1 MPLPTTYR
9 VGAVTVSANGTAVT
23 GTGTNWLAG
32 GIREGDIFA
41 ARGLTATIASVDN
54 ATSLTL
60 SDPWAGPALTNAEY
74 EIRYTPDS
82 SRVLAAAKSALAAI
96 EETYEGSRSA
106 IAQAQLRKNSLMA
119 ARAPTKSDDASQGY
133 GVGSRWLW
141 QGREWV
147 AAGVDAGA
155 ARWAPKDIALT
166 PQMFGARAD
175 GVTNDHA
182 AIQAAINA
190 AALIGG
196 EVRFPPGTYMVA
208 PNLDLRAG
216 VSLVGSGKASVLRSL
231 GPRGTGTSGIGL
243 QLVRGDNVSG
253 FTIRDLTFDCNMIS
267 SRAINLNGCS
277 SYQVRDNFIT
287 TMGAAVCSIN
297 CSYYAIQ
304 DNEID
309 MQAPNNIA
317 TSDGV
322 IDQWWGSHHFRVSGN
337 TLRGAGFAKYGI
349 LATGT
354 TTDNVAAG
362 CHDFHVSGNKVYDCI
377 SPIHLN
383 GRSGINRNFH
393 VDGNIVKGA
402 ATYHG
407 LYVSDSDTF
416 TVANNIIEDVPRV
429 GLLLGRETP
438 SVYACKNATVTG
450 NIIRNAN
457 GLASASGSDGSGIV
471 IHAGCEHVSLAA
483 NRVIGTQHTYAIWIS
498 PDASDVEV
506 SGYDYDR
513 GTQGLISRGAPAN
526 RIPGGTQYSPTV
538 TGVLDVASVSAQPC
552 IYTRDGDVITVS
564 GRMFVTPA
572 GANKTV
578 RVAISL
584 PVPSNLTEASTDL
597 IGTASNDAGSVAGS
611 VIADLT
617 NDRAF
622 LSFRSIDTAATT
634 MMFSF
639 RYLVK

>member
-1 MPLPTTYR
+1 M
-9 VGAVTVSANGTAVT
+9 
-23 GTGTNWLAG
+23 
-32 GIREGDIFA
+32 
-41 ARGLTATIASVDN
+41 TIA
-54 ATSLTL
+54 
-60 SDPWAGPALTNAEY
+60 
-74 EIRYTPDS
+74 
-82 SRVLAAAKSALAAI
+82 RVEDVSALA
-96 EETYEGSRSA
+96 
-106 IAQAQLRKNSLMA
+106 QAFGRDISGI
-119 ARAPTKSDDASQGY
+119 TSQ
-133 GVGSRWLW
+133 VRDL
-141 QGREWV
+141 
-147 AAGVDAGA
+147 
-155 ARWAPKDIALT
+155 ALT

-175 GVTNDHA
+175 GVTNDCA
-182 AIQAAINA
+182 AIQAAIEA
-190 AALIGG
+190 AALTGG

-231 GPRGTGTSGIGL
+231 GPRVTGTSGIGL
-243 QLVRGDNVSG
+243 QMVRGDNVSG
-253 FTIRDLTFDCNMIS
+253 FAIRDLTLDCNMVS

-277 SYQVRDNFIT
+277 KYQVRDNFIT

-322 IDQWWGSHHFRVSGN
+322 IDQWWGSHHFRVAGN
-337 TLRGAGFAKYGI
+337 MIRGMGFAKYGI

-362 CHDFHVSGNKVYDCI
+362 CHDFHISGNKVYDCI

-393 VDGNIVKGA
+393 VDGNIIDGA

-407 LYVSDSDTF
+407 LYISDSDTF
-416 TVANNIIEDVPRV
+416 TVANNTVQDVPRV
-429 GLLLGRETP
+429 GILLSRETP
-438 SVYACKNATVTG
+438 SVYACKNATVIG
-450 NIIRNAN
+450 NIVRNAN
-457 GLASASGSDGSGIV
+457 QQASTSGSDGSGIV
-471 IHAGCEHVSLAA
+471 INAGCDHVSLAA
-483 NRVIGTQHTYAIWIS
+483 NRVAGTTHTFAIWIS
-498 PDASDVEV
+498 PDAANIEV
-506 SGYDYDR
+506 TGSDYDR
-513 GTQGLISRGAPAN
+513 GTQGLISRGSAAN
-526 RIPGGTQYSPTV
+526 KIPGGTQYSPTL
-538 TGVLDVASVSAQPC
+538 TGILDVASFSAQPC

-584 PVPSNLTEASTDL
+584 PVPSDLTSSATDL

-617 NDRAF
+617 DDRAF
-622 LSFRSIDTAATT
+622 LSFRSVDTAQTT
-634 MMFSF
+634 MIFLF